1 MSVEAYA
8 DGVAQPSLADRAFA
22 AIQDQLIML
31 EIPPNTAIVEGDLAA
46 QLGVGR
52 TPIREALKRLE
63 TERLVVSYPRRGT
76 FSTGVDVADLGYIS
90 EIRATLEPLAAR
102 RAAEAASPTLRQL
115 MFDMADKTEALDL
128 EGIERGELLRWD
140 MTVHRTIYKV
150 SRNPHLEDILIRYD
164 NLATRIFCL
173 FLDRL
178 GTVSDHVGEH
188 GALLRAIA
196 RGQADLAA
204 DIARTHILGFE
215 KKVIAAI

>member
-1 MSVEAYA
+1 MSVEAFA
-8 DGVAQPSLADRAFA
+8 AEGAQLSLADRAFA

-128 EGIERGELLRWD
+128 ESIDRGELLRWD

-150 SRNPHLEDILIRYD
+150 SRNPHLEDILIRHD